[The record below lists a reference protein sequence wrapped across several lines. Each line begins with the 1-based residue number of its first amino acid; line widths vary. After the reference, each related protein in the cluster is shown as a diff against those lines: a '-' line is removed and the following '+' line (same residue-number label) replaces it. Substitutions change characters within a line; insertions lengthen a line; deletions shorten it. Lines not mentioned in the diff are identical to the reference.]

1 MKNTELV
8 IFDLDGTLLNTIG
21 DLAVSCNA
29 VLALRGL
36 PQHSY
41 EEYCHFVGNGI
52 LRLVERALPEPLRT
66 PENVALVRA
75 DFVKYYTEH
84 IDTYTKPYDGIPE
97 LVAELRRRGVRLAV
111 ASNKFQTGTEKLI
124 GLFFPPETFDVVFGQ
139 RPDVPLKPS
148 PAVVE
153 EILARTG
160 TAPERVLYVGDSGVD
175 METGRGGAPD
185 RPARGAPRPAVAE
198 LPAGTGRPSNTARAA
213 RPFGAAPR
221 CTFRMSAL
229 CRPCVA
235 GAVRFLRSFLLF
247 PSLFCPPDLALCTK
261 SATFV
266 SDR

>member
-97 LVAELRRRGVRLAV
+97 LVAELRRRGLRLAV
-111 ASNKFQTGTEKLI
+111 ASNKFQAGTEKLI

-160 TAPERVLYVGDSGVD
+160 TAPERVLYVGCLLYTSD
-175 METGRGGAPD
+175 
-185 RPARGAPRPAVAE
+185 
-198 LPAGTGRPSNTARAA
+198 AA
-213 RPFGAAPR
+213 
-221 CTFRMSAL
+221 
-229 CRPCVA
+229 
-235 GAVRFLRSFLLF
+235 
-247 PSLFCPPDLALCTK
+247 DE
-261 SATFV
+261 
-266 SDR
+266 